1 MILINITMKTLKL
14 YILLLVVAAGCVLAA
29 CSKEKPQQLPAPS
42 NLHIEND
49 ALIWDA
55 VENATG
61 YIVYFNDAE
70 YKINKNRFNV
80 SFITEEGSY
89 EINVSATGDG
99 KRFCNSETTKYT
111 YTIDID
117 EPEPPAIPTPN
128 LKYTLLEDESGY
140 EVSKGTADLTGKII
154 IPDYYRGLPVKKIAE
169 YAFSYHALG
178 GIILNTKTTGVR
190 LPETLEVIGR
200 DAFMGCSKL
209 TEIYIPE
216 TVKTIEFHSFYY
228 SALKKITFPSQLT
241 TIEAGVFQHCND
253 LKEIILPSKLKQLG
267 ASAFYNCESLE
278 KISIPDGITQIEGY
292 LFYGCTSLSEI
303 QWPEKIE
310 SFGDNVVYGTA
321 WLAAQPDGLVVV
333 NDKFVCGYNGF
344 PNGGMVNVPY
354 NIQHIAGGA
363 FKGTKLVYITIP
375 EHVTLG
381 TCVFAECDTLETVI
395 LPGDLKD
402 ITSRSFY
409 NCTAL
414 KNVTLPEGLTTIH
427 NTAFNGCSALTSI
440 DLPLSLEIISGFYM
454 CGLKSIVIPEGYT
467 EIAEQ
472 AFYCCANLI
481 EVKLPSTMKKIGNY
495 SFSRCDSLKDIEIP
509 EGVIIDKNAFKNCSN
524 LTNIKLSDGVK
535 IYETAFSECS
545 SLKNIVIP
553 DGALVGKK
561 CFEDCAALETASILG
576 GNVTEY
582 TFLNCGS
589 LKSVELHEGIKEIK
603 ERAFEDCINLTTVQ
617 LPSSLEIIN
626 DNAFDSCKSITEIA
640 IPGGV
645 TLGKSVFCYCESLK
659 TVTLAAGITKLP
671 QELFYHCI
679 NLTDVVLPEGLLEI
693 EDIAFMWCSSLTEIK
708 LPSTLTTIG
717 SGCFSLC
724 ENLKKMVL
732 PVSLASSVNKIFD
745 CKKLQLES
753 IYFAGTE
760 SEWKNNIPDGFTLS
774 EGTTVYFYIEN
785 ASDVPA
791 DGKNYWHYLNGK
803 ITLWG

>member
-1 MILINITMKTLKL
+1 MKTLKL
-14 YILLLVVAAGCVLAA
+14 YVLLLVVAAGCVLAA

-111 YTIDID
+111 YIIDID
-117 EPEPPAIPTPN
+117 EPEPPATPTPN

-169 YAFSYHALG
+169 EGFS
-178 GIILNTKTTGVR
+178 IITLFGPAINDKTTGIQF
-190 LPETLEVIGR
+190 PETLEEIGSS
-200 DAFMGCSKL
+200 AFVSFKKI
-209 TEIYIPE
+209 TEINIPDG
-216 TVKTIEFHSFYY
+216 VKKIGNSAFKFNN
-228 SALKKITFPSQLT
+228 ALKK
-241 TIEAGVFQHCND
+241 VN
-253 LKEIILPSKLKQLG
+253 LPKQLRSIG
-267 ASAFYNCESLE
+267 ASVFYNCESLE

-292 LFYGCTSLSEI
+292 LFYGCSSLSEI
-303 QWPEKIE
+303 QWAEKIE
-310 SFGDNVVYGTA
+310 SFGDYVVYGTA

-333 NDKFVCGYNGF
+333 NDKFVCGYNGC

-381 TCVFAECDTLETVI
+381 ICVFAECDTLETVI
-395 LPGDLKD
+395 LPGDLKN

-472 AFYCCANLI
+472 AFYCCTNLT

-524 LTNIKLSDGVK
+524 LTNVKLSDGVK

-561 CFEDCAALETASILG
+561 CFKDCAALETASILG

-617 LPSSLEIIN
+617 LPSSLEKIN

-645 TLGKSVFCYCESLK
+645 TLGKAVFCYCESLK

-671 QELFYHCI
+671 QNLFYYCI

-693 EDIAFMWCSSLTEIK
+693 EDNAFMWCSSLTEIK

-724 ENLKKMVL
+724 ENLKKIVL

-745 CKKLQLES
+745 CKNLQLES
-753 IYFAGTE
+753 IYFADTE

-791 DGKNYWHYLNGK
+791 DGKNYWRYVNGK
-803 ITLWG
+803 ITLWV

>member
-1 MILINITMKTLKL
+1 MINITMKTLKL

-333 NDKFVCGYNGF
+333 NDKFVCGYNGC

-553 DGALVGKK
+553 DGALVGKA
-561 CFEDCAALETASILG
+561 E
-576 GNVTEY
+576 
-582 TFLNCGS
+582 
-589 LKSVELHEGIKEIK
+589 
-603 ERAFEDCINLTTVQ
+603 
-617 LPSSLEIIN
+617 
-626 DNAFDSCKSITEIA
+626 
-640 IPGGV
+640 
-645 TLGKSVFCYCESLK
+645 
-659 TVTLAAGITKLP
+659 
-671 QELFYHCI
+671 
-679 NLTDVVLPEGLLEI
+679 
-693 EDIAFMWCSSLTEIK
+693 
-708 LPSTLTTIG
+708 
-717 SGCFSLC
+717 
-724 ENLKKMVL
+724 
-732 PVSLASSVNKIFD
+732 
-745 CKKLQLES
+745 
-753 IYFAGTE
+753 
-760 SEWKNNIPDGFTLS
+760 
-774 EGTTVYFYIEN
+774 
-785 ASDVPA
+785 
-791 DGKNYWHYLNGK
+791 
-803 ITLWG
+803 

>member
-1 MILINITMKTLKL
+1 MINITMKTLKL
-14 YILLLVVAAGCVLAA
+14 YVLLLVVAVGCVLAA

-154 IPDYYRGLPVKKIAE
+154 IPDYYRGLPVKKIAKE
-169 YAFSYHALG
+169 GFS
-178 GIILNTKTTGVR
+178 IITLFGPAINDKTTGIQF
-190 LPETLEVIGR
+190 PETLEEIGSN
-200 DAFMGCSKL
+200 AFVSFKKF
-209 TEIYIPE
+209 TEINIPDG
-216 TVKTIEFHSFYY
+216 VKKIGNSAFKFNN
-228 SALKKITFPSQLT
+228 ALKK
-241 TIEAGVFQHCND
+241 VN
-253 LKEIILPSKLKQLG
+253 LPKQLRSIG
-267 ASAFYNCESLE
+267 SSAFYNCESLE

-333 NDKFVCGYNGF
+333 NDKFVCGYNGC

-524 LTNIKLSDGVK
+524 LTNVKLSDGVK

-645 TLGKSVFCYCESLK
+645 TLGKAVFYYCESLK

-671 QELFYHCI
+671 QKLFYHCI

-803 ITLWG
+803 ITLWV